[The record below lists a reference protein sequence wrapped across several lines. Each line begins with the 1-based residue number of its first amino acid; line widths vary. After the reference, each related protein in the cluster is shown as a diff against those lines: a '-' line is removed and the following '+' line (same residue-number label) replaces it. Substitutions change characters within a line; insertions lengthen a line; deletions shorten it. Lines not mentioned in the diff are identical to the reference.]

1 VQLAIKSIRSQSP
14 ILRDMEAKGE
24 IKIVGGMQD
33 LHTGTV
39 TFLP

>member
-1 VQLAIKSIRSQSP
+1 
-14 ILRDMEAKGE
+14 MEAKGE

-33 LHTGTV
+33 LHTGAV